1 MLLTTERM
9 QLIKQLNGEPLCA
22 AAGQHLPP
30 DCQCPSTE
38 IYLISLA
45 RLGLEHRVGRFRDPD
60 EEELEAAINYLSSAD
75 PVWSLEYMTTD
86 EAGALLLAPEALDGV
101 DRHTAMFRVLEALH
115 DSKASR

>member
-1 MLLTTERM
+1 MLLTAERI

-30 DCQCPSTE
+30 DFQCPSTE

-60 EEELEAAINYLSSAD
+60 EEELETAINYLSSAD
-75 PVWSLEYMTTD
+75 PVWALEYMTTD
-86 EAGALLLAPEALDGV
+86 EGGEPLLLPEAFVGV
-101 DRHTAMFRVLEALH
+101 DADSAMFLVLEALH